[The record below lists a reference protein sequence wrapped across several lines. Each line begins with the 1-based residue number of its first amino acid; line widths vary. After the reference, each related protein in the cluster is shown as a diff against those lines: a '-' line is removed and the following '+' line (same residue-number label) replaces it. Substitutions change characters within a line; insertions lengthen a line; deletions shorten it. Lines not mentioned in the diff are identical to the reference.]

1 MNKTNWIAEYG
12 DKKGTQKLQGGGGMT
27 TAQGGEAGA
36 GAGAGA
42 QGPDLE
48 GMLMEYSQT
57 RDPQLAVAICD
68 MLVEMMAAQQG
79 GGAPP
84 EGGAAA
90 PPAEAP
96 PMAKKGTKMSSKA
109 PIF

>member
-1 MNKTNWIAEYG
+1 MNKTDWIAEYG
-12 DKKGTQKLQGGGGMT
+12 DKRETRKFQGGGGM
-27 TAQGGEAGA
+27 APPPGAEGGAPPEG
-36 GAGAGA
+36 GA

-84 EGGAAA
+84 PEGGAAA
-90 PPAEAP
+90 PPAAP
-96 PMAKKGTKMSSKA
+96 PMARKGVKMSRA